1 LARVHRFPVAATGA
15 AVLIAL
21 ALAGCTS
28 SPSTPKSTPTA
39 TASASSALSALAPPY
54 PAKLTEA
61 TAKSITV
68 QTADAIQ
75 ALVATTDVT
84 NVDDDSRLVAAT
96 KTTPAY
102 YGVARAVATTKG
114 FDAIAQAEAMEKLLV
129 LGGWT
134 ERDSKTTTARYSAV
148 LTRDTVAGESVL
160 GLQASAATKTDP
172 PVVLFTLESPDL
184 PK

>member
-1 LARVHRFPVAATGA
+1 ML
-15 AVLIAL
+15 AL

-28 SPSTPKSTPTA
+28 GTPNPKATPTPTSTVSTS
-39 TASASSALSALAPPY
+39 TALTALAPAY
-54 PAKLTEA
+54 PATLTPA
-61 TAKSITV
+61 DAKSITV
-68 QTADAIQ
+68 KTADAIQ
-75 ALVATTDVT
+75 ALIATTDVA

-96 KTTPAY
+96 KTSGSY
-102 YGVARAVATTKG
+102 YGVARAIANVKG

-129 LGGWT
+129 LSGWKQR
-134 ERDSKTTTARYSAV
+134 ESKTTTARYSTV

-172 PVVLFTLESPDL
+172 PIVLFTLESPDL